1 MTKPNTTFKLSIRD
15 VEIIEQALRA
25 KAGRRGLAIAQGE
38 TSPQLKQEM
47 NELQEVLGRIHEQK
61 EFYAKFKDG
70 KQPYVSGWDKMT
82 EEDTIKLFKE
92 IKKINLKLNQ
102 IEQEQKLLNEKLG
115 RHIEFIDKTYEGLK
129 NPIETARRFLGR

>member
-38 TSPQLKQEM
+38 TSPQRKQEM

-70 KQPYVSGWDKMT
+70 KPYVSG
-82 EEDTIKLFKE
+82 
-92 IKKINLKLNQ
+92 
-102 IEQEQKLLNEKLG
+102 
-115 RHIEFIDKTYEGLK
+115 
-129 NPIETARRFLGR
+129 

>member
-1 MTKPNTTFKLSIRD
+1 
-15 VEIIEQALRA
+15 
-25 KAGRRGLAIAQGE
+25 
-38 TSPQLKQEM
+38 
-47 NELQEVLGRIHEQK
+47 
-61 EFYAKFKDG
+61 
-70 KQPYVSGWDKMT
+70 MT